1 MKFKT
6 LSTTAFMLTATTAMA
21 QTDLD
26 GVVDILRDQG
36 FTEVEIEREG
46 TRIIVTAEGRG
57 LERRIVYSSDG
68 RILSDDVER
77 DVEDDEGDDDEDDDD
92 ERGDEGDENDE
103 SDESDEE
110 DDADES
116 DEDDDEDDD
125 EDESDENDDED
136 DDEDDG
142 ED

>member
-21 QTDLD
+21 QTSLD

-46 TRIIVTAEGRG
+46 GRIIVKAEGRG

-68 RILSDDVER
+68 TILSDDVER
-77 DVEDDEGDDDEDDDD
+77 DDDDEDDEDD
-92 ERGDEGDENDE
+92 EFDDE
-103 SDESDEE
+103 SDEDDE
-110 DDADES
+110 DDEDES
-116 DEDDDEDDD
+116 DEDDD
-125 EDESDENDDED
+125 
-136 DDEDDG
+136 
-142 ED
+142 